1 VSDTGIG
8 IDAQT
13 LPHVF
18 DLFSQA
24 QGALDRAQGGMGIGL
39 TVVKRL
45 VELHDGTVIASSD
58 GPGRGSSFEVRI
70 PICLEPPCVGA
81 HTGKGALSRRRRV
94 LLVEDNPDMREM
106 LQLALEQ
113 AGHDVVTSSDGV
125 DAFEVARRHQPEA
138 MLIDIGLPGRDG
150 YDLARDIRG
159 ALGAGVKLIALT
171 GYGQA
176 EDRRRAF
183 EAGFDE
189 HLTKPVDLDTLEH
202 ALDFGSSA

>member
-1 VSDTGIG
+1 MNSFI
-8 IDAQT
+8 
-13 LPHVF
+13 
-18 DLFSQA
+18 
-24 QGALDRAQGGMGIGL
+24 ALASRFGL
-39 TVVKRL
+39 T
-45 VELHDGTVIASSD
+45 
-58 GPGRGSSFEVRI
+58 
-70 PICLEPPCVGA
+70 
-81 HTGKGALSRRRRV
+81 
-94 LLVEDNPDMREM
+94 
-106 LQLALEQ
+106 
-113 AGHDVVTSSDGV
+113 
-125 DAFEVARRHQPEA
+125 A